1 MNYIGWSV
9 IALIAYTLV
18 APLMK
23 IATESIPSD
32 VATVIS
38 NTILVIVA
46 LVVVA
51 AADHP
56 VAEYVTH
63 PKAPYMYAAGFCLA
77 VGILAYYRALS
88 MGPVSVVTP
97 VFGLFLVTS
106 SIAGVAVLDEPFT
119 ARKAAGIGFALLAVY
134 FTSVE

>member
-9 IALIAYTLV
+9 IALVAYTLV

-32 VATVIS
+32 VATVVS

>member
-77 VGILAYYRALS
+77 VGILSYYRALS

-134 FTSVE
+134 FTTVE

>member
-32 VATVIS
+32 VATVVS

-134 FTSVE
+134 FTTVE

>member
-9 IALIAYTLV
+9 VALLAYTLV

-23 IATESIPSD
+23 IATQSIPSD
-32 VATVIS
+32 VATAVS

-46 LVVVA
+46 LAVVA

-56 VAEYVTH
+56 VTEYLAH

-134 FTSVE
+134 FTTVE

>member
-134 FTSVE
+134 FTTVE